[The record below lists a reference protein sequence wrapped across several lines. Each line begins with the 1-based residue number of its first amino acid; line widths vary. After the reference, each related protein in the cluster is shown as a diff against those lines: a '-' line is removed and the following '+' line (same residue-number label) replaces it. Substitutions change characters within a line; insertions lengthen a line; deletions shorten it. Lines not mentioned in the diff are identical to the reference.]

1 MYKLFRLSKISKKG
15 TKIVISLTAAIM
27 AVFLCILIPVEITML
42 RQQIIAG
49 ENKTMAASE
58 ATLESELVSLINVS
72 VYLSTLKLI
81 NLESGYSVIQY
92 KDYLNMHNQIIAT
105 AKSSQYIEEIYLYGS
120 GGEYST
126 DPDYSYSDVLKG
138 SIVELGSKMGIKLFK
153 SVSETDSF
161 YYFQYMDV
169 VEGNNQVIIKL
180 NSRDFSELIFNPNN
194 DLLYQGWVDS
204 QGIVAFSSWQYDLG
218 AKFSKS
224 FSEDFKKDYSIKKTV
239 FNGTKG
245 YLSTDKID
253 DLDLYLV
260 QVSRRDAYSKNW
272 QSFTILLS
280 LALVVLVFVFLTTVL
295 ICDVTYRPFKKILDL
310 LGYNQMNTI
319 NDETDAEYKYII
331 ENIKKISEKNAML
344 DKQVNDSLEE
354 LRVQQMI
361 TCQSQICPHFIYN
374 TLSAIS
380 SLSMIALKDRNNPI
394 TKSIN
399 NLAWILSETLN
410 AEEKITTVRKE
421 IEVSKIYIEILYTRY
436 DNSFTVEWDVDE
448 RALDF
453 YIIKFSLQPL
463 IENAVK
469 HAFEGTGENQKITV
483 SIKIEEGV
491 ISVSVDDN
499 GIGISPERLKE
510 IEQGMNNFN
519 TNSYKNVGL
528 KNVNRRIKLIYG
540 ENYGL
545 SVESKEGEGTRFNF
559 TYPVD

>member
-1 MYKLFRLSKISKKG
+1 M
-15 TKIVISLTAAIM
+15 
-27 AVFLCILIPVEITML
+27 
-42 RQQIIAG
+42 
-49 ENKTMAASE
+49 
-58 ATLESELVSLINVS
+58 
-72 VYLSTLKLI
+72 
-81 NLESGYSVIQY
+81 
-92 KDYLNMHNQIIAT
+92 
-105 AKSSQYIEEIYLYGS
+105 
-120 GGEYST
+120 
-126 DPDYSYSDVLKG
+126 
-138 SIVELGSKMGIKLFK
+138 
-153 SVSETDSF
+153 
-161 YYFQYMDV
+161 
-169 VEGNNQVIIKL
+169 
-180 NSRDFSELIFNPNN
+180 
-194 DLLYQGWVDS
+194 
-204 QGIVAFSSWQYDLG
+204 
-218 AKFSKS
+218 
-224 FSEDFKKDYSIKKTV
+224 
-239 FNGTKG
+239 
-245 YLSTDKID
+245 
-253 DLDLYLV
+253 DLYLV